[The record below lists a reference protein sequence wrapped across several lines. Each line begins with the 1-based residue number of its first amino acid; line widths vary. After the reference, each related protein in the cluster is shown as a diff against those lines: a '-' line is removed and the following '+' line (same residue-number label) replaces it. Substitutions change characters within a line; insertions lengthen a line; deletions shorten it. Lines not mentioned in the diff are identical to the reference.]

1 MTAAGGGAQAVV
13 LGVAVTFAVWVGL
26 DGGGRR
32 ACDVLGRAPGG
43 RGRPDGPRG
52 AAREPAT
59 PLRTGDASGPQAWRA
74 TALRVVSARRGGASR
89 DEGAR
94 VRVVVAQVVAL
105 LRAGAPPGA
114 AWTRAAGVPVDGLGV
129 PEAAALATVVGDAPA
144 RAVAAAT
151 RLALTVGA
159 PLGRVLEA
167 VSDTLAAQAESDAE
181 REAALAGPRATAR
194 VLLWLPAVGALL
206 GWALGAD
213 PWAAAT
219 DGGPGTA
226 AVAGGLVLLA
236 VGHWWTGRLVET
248 ARRVE
253 EAT

>member
-1 MTAAGGGAQAVV
+1 M
-13 LGVAVTFAVWVGL
+13 
-26 DGGGRR
+26 
-32 ACDVLGRAPGG
+32 
-43 RGRPDGPRG
+43 
-52 AAREPAT
+52 
-59 PLRTGDASGPQAWRA
+59 
-74 TALRVVSARRGGASR
+74 
-89 DEGAR
+89 
-94 VRVVVAQVVAL
+94 RVVVAQVAAL

-129 PEAAALATVVGDAPA
+129 PDVEALADVVGDEPS

-167 VSDTLAAQAESDAE
+167 VSDTLAAQAEAAAE

-194 VLLWLPAVGALL
+194 VLLWLPAAGALL

-219 DGGPGTA
+219 DRGLGSA
-226 AVAGGLVLLA
+226 AVGGGLVLLA
-236 VGHWWTGRLVET
+236 AGRWWTGRLVEA
-248 ARRVE
+248 ARQAG
-253 EAT
+253 EAA